1 MEERMYST
9 QEVTE
14 ITGGAILYGGMLGV
28 VYTLGG
34 LVLIGGVKLVAGA
47 IKEHIQKKKLEKTVD
62 DFKNHVAE
70 MD

>member
-14 ITGGAILYGGMLGV
+14 IAGGAILYGGMLGV

-34 LVLIGGVKLVAGA
+34 LVLIGGVKFVAGA
-47 IKEHIQKKKLEKTVD
+47 IKEHIQKKKLEKTID
-62 DFKNHVAE
+62 DFNEFVAE